1 MINTNI
7 SCFVADDRFKE
18 MSSRVKKSRNK
29 LNKYVNSI
37 TDKYVSLKTFECGT
51 KNYNKNL
58 KKLKSTEK
66 YKRRKKH

>member
-1 MINTNI
+1 
-7 SCFVADDRFKE
+7 